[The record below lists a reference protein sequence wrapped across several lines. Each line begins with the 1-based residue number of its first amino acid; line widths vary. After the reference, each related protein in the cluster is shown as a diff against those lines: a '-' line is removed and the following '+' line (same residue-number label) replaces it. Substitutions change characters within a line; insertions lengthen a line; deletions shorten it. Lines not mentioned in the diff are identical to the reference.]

1 MENTHKFGMDQLE
14 TISDLIRLQF
24 DARTA
29 ARDKALTQARALTR
43 FCSQAI
49 RAVHRDDD
57 IAMHE
62 QLAEARTMADA
73 LRSALSEF
81 PDLYYAG
88 YTQDALKEYVE
99 ANVTCALI
107 KNQPLIGPQELGVEY
122 NTYLN
127 GLSEV
132 VGELRRRC
140 LDILRH
146 GYSSEA
152 ERLLTYMDDI
162 YAVLVTIDYPDAI
175 TNGLRRQ
182 TDIARSII
190 EKTRG
195 DITFSLRGEHLEQAI
210 ARLSEQ
216 MTGSAGPAGPTL
228 SRAGSEDESPV

>member
-1 MENTHKFGMDQLE
+1 MEKLE
-14 TISDLIRLQF
+14 SIANQIREQF

-29 ARDKALTQARALTR
+29 ARDQALTQARALTR

-49 RAVHRDDD
+49 RAVHRDEDD
-57 IAMHE
+57 TMQA
-62 QLAEARTMADA
+62 QLDEAHKLADS
-73 LRSALSEF
+73 LRASVSGF

-88 YTQDALKEYVE
+88 YTQDALKEFVE

-107 KNQPLIGPQELGVEY
+107 KNQALIGPKELGVEY

-146 GYSSEA
+146 GYSTEA
-152 ERLLTYMDDI
+152 ERLLTQMDDI
-162 YAVLVTIDYPDAI
+162 YAVLVTMDYPDAI

-182 TDIARSII
+182 TDIARNII

-195 DITFSLRGEHLEQAI
+195 DITFSLRGEHLELAI
-210 ARLSEQ
+210 ARLSQQ
-216 MTGSAGPAGPTL
+216 MTGEAGPNGPTL
-228 SRAGSEDESPV
+228 SRSGAEED

>member
-1 MENTHKFGMDQLE
+1 MDLLDL
-14 TISDLIRLQF
+14 ISDQIRTQF

-29 ARDKALTQARALTR
+29 ARDQALSQARALTR

-57 IAMHE
+57 EAMRT
-62 QLAEARTMADA
+62 QLDEAKKMADS
-73 LRSALSEF
+73 LRAAVSEF
-81 PDLYYAG
+81 PDFYYAG
-88 YTQDALKEYVE
+88 YTQDALKEFVE
-99 ANVTCALI
+99 ANITCALI
-107 KNQPLIGPQELGVEY
+107 KNLPLIGPAELGVEF

-152 ERLLTYMDDI
+152 ERLLTQMDDI
-162 YAVLVTIDYPDAI
+162 YAVLVTMDYPDAI

-195 DITFSLRGEHLEQAI
+195 DITFSLRGEHLEKAI

-216 MTGSAGPAGPTL
+216 MTGQSGPNGPAL
-228 SRAGSEDESPV
+228 SRSTVEEE

>member
-1 MENTHKFGMDQLE
+1 MDQLDS
-14 TISDLIRLQF
+14 ISDLIRIQF

-49 RAVHRDDD
+49 RAVHRDDEVS
-57 IAMHE
+57 MQE
-62 QLAEARTMADA
+62 QLNEARMMADS
-73 LRSALSEF
+73 LRLAVSEF

-88 YTQDALKEYVE
+88 YTQDALKEFVE
-99 ANVTCALI
+99 ATLTCALI
-107 KNQPLIGPQELGVEY
+107 RRQPLIGPKELGVEY

-152 ERLLTYMDDI
+152 ERLLTHMDDI

-210 ARLSEQ
+210 ARLSVQ
-216 MTGSAGPAGPTL
+216 MTGSAGQDGPVL
-228 SRAGSEDESPV
+228 SRSGSDEE